1 MNRVFGRLLIPAC
14 LSLALATASR
24 AAEFSSTH
32 FRYTY
37 NTQQLERAQAD
48 RAAQDAERAYADNQ
62 RWFPGSGPSLI
73 RCDLTPRFFGAT
85 GYAQPDRRPPVVA
98 VRIPDLEY
106 LGLDQAYVLRHEVA
120 HVFSG
125 RLASGPLGEGLADLV
140 AASIGELPL
149 SPWWGGALRDAGL
162 WVDSDALFI
171 TGDYPA
177 SAELDARQRAAIY
190 TEPALLLQY
199 LSGRYGFER
208 VLRFLPD
215 YSRARRTIHS
225 NESAA
230 RRRGFRRPDPAV
242 VQRSF
247 ERHFGRPWSELR
259 SDWEAK
265 MREAKAPA
273 ADQRRLVLRQKTY
286 AAIRNF
292 EMWLLA
298 QRGSASPDR
307 ATAIRQAFTRVNV
320 ALRAGRLDDAEAGL
334 RVAQG
339 MVNDLKRPML
349 ITRATMLWSPA
360 SY

>member
-1 MNRVFGRLLIPAC
+1 MNRMLTRLLVPLC
-14 LSLALATASR
+14 LLLSLTAAR
-24 AAEFSSTH
+24 AAEFTSTH

-37 NTQQLERAQAD
+37 NAQQLGRDGAD
-48 RAAQDAERAYADNQ
+48 RAAQDAERAYADNEE
-62 RWFPGSGPSLI
+62 WFPGSGPSLI

-85 GYAQPDRRPPVVA
+85 GYAQPERRPPVVA

-140 AASIGELPL
+140 AASTGDLPL
-149 SPWWGGALRDAGL
+149 APWWGGTLREAGL
-162 WVDSDALFI
+162 WVDPEALFI
-171 TGDYPA
+171 TGDYSA
-177 SAELDARQRAAIY
+177 SAELDARQRAAVY

-215 YSRARRTIHS
+215 YSRARRTIQS
-225 NESAA
+225 NDAA
-230 RRRGFRRPDPAV
+230 SRGRGFRRPDPAAAR
-242 VQRSF
+242 RSF
-247 ERHFGRPWSELR
+247 QQHFGRSWSDMLA
-259 SDWEAK
+259 DWEAK
-265 MREAKAPA
+265 MGEGKAPPEE
-273 ADQRRLVLRQKTY
+273 QRRLVLRQKTY

-298 QRGSASPDR
+298 QRGSASSDR
-307 ATAIRQAFTRVNV
+307 AAAIRQAFTRVNA
-320 ALRAGRLDDAEAGL
+320 ALRARRLDEAEAGL
-334 RVAQG
+334 RAAQG
-339 MVNDLKRPML
+339 MVNDLKRPMM
-349 ITRATMLWSPA
+349 ITDATLGLWRA